1 MSALRHP
8 STLLSFVLILL
19 NLHPVWGICPKH
31 EVLLHNLKSRYFLD
45 KGEKL
50 EAWAKLIP
58 EPWGDNRM
66 IGSLSNTEH
75 LTFNLTSS
83 EISAERQAIGVI
95 SRNVVSIARQ
105 WPICFGICN
114 SGIWFNSSGEV
125 YLYRIGTPQTVSIGE
140 KDKQRRN
147 QGYNYSRDVV
157 FRIEAFS
164 EDQSCITLKAE
175 TNVTIGCPLRRHI
188 IPRGKPTSCA
198 GFRNYSYLV
207 QRYDGETFVKEVDVN
222 YIMWEQ
228 HGRAGYK
235 YSATM
240 KEAGCIS
247 EAQSWEK
254 MIRGSTQEETM
265 ESAWSKENYQSCF
278 QQNSPLSVANLDQPY
293 EILNSSE
300 ASSHIVWSDVGTFV
314 FTLKVID
321 PDFSFCNLTMEFG
334 VQVYGAGSAMEEIP
348 TFVVLGS
355 SCLATVILLFSG
367 YYTAVLCSN

>member
-1 MSALRHP
+1 M
-8 STLLSFVLILL
+8 T
-19 NLHPVWGICPKH
+19 
-31 EVLLHNLKSRYFLD
+31 
-45 KGEKL
+45 
-50 EAWAKLIP
+50 
-58 EPWGDNRM
+58 
-66 IGSLSNTEH
+66 
-75 LTFNLTSS
+75 
-83 EISAERQAIGVI
+83 
-95 SRNVVSIARQ
+95 
-105 WPICFGICN
+105 
-114 SGIWFNSSGEV
+114 
-125 YLYRIGTPQTVSIGE
+125 TVS
-140 KDKQRRN
+140 KYKL
-147 QGYNYSRDVV
+147 
-157 FRIEAFS
+157 
-164 EDQSCITLKAE
+164 T
-175 TNVTIGCPLRRHI
+175 
-188 IPRGKPTSCA
+188 
-198 GFRNYSYLV
+198 
-207 QRYDGETFVKEVDVN
+207 RYDGETFVKEVDVN